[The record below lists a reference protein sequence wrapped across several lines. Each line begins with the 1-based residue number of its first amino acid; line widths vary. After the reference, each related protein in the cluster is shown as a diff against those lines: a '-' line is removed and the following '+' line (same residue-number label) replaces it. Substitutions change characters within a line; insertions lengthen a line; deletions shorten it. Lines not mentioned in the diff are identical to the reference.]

1 MDAVDIERAIAK
13 GVAQVHAGDPD
24 YPLAKAEATIRAQ
37 VVGSI
42 ERFPEASERTI
53 NEALTQYVA
62 DWHRGR
68 RDLRETPPKSPKS
81 EAGVSGLLEINRA
94 LTIHDEGP
102 LPSGPYLPPPIRW

>member
-1 MDAVDIERAIAK
+1 MNVDIEKVVAK
-13 GVAQVHAGDPD
+13 GVAQVRQGAPGYDP
-24 YPLAKAEATIRAQ
+24 AKAEA
-37 VVGSI
+37 VVRQWVGEII
-42 ERFPEASERTI
+42 ERYPEASERTI
-53 NEALTQYVA
+53 TDAVTGRLA
-62 DWHRGR
+62 DWIRGR